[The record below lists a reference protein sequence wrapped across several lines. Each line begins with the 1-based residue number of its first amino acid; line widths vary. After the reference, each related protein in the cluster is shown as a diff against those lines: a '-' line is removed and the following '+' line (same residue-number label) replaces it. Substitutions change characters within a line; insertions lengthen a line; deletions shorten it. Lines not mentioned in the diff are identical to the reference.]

1 MQLPLNQVTSL
12 ELRKELPDVA
22 LKMETQVLMEVGSR
36 LGLKIFKTPKGKT
49 TEISIML
56 SESSGLKEDNA
67 IIKINPANQ
76 GSNGYKKWFNY
87 KNPEEQKSASTLKVK
102 AKILD
107 IAKGTPETLY
117 KIDIEGVSLL
127 HVLFLILK
135 QLEKDTSRKF
145 KLSRR
150 STFNA

>member
-1 MQLPLNQVTSL
+1 MKSPLNQVTSL
-12 ELRKELPDVA
+12 QLRTELPDVA

-36 LGLKIFKTPKGKT
+36 LGLKTFKTPKGKT

-67 IIKINPANQ
+67 ILKIYPANQ

-87 KNPEEQKSASTLKVK
+87 KNPEEQKSSSTLKVK

-107 IAKGTPETLY
+107 ITNGTPETLY

-135 QLEKDTSRKF
+135 QLEKDTGRKF

>member
-12 ELRKELPDVA
+12 QLRKELPDVA

-56 SESSGLKEDNA
+56 SESSGLKEDNS

-107 IAKGTPETLY
+107 ITNGTPETLY

>member
-1 MQLPLNQVTSL
+1 
-12 ELRKELPDVA
+12 
-22 LKMETQVLMEVGSR
+22 
-36 LGLKIFKTPKGKT
+36 
-49 TEISIML
+49 ML